1 MRDHQSE
8 TNQGIPPPSIKSR
21 RIRVPLIFWFNR
33 NPSLALPLIALQ
45 YDPVQI
51 DITCRKITDLYTVK
65 DIEPSSSSFGS
76 IIKPILRVLCIEPRR
91 VMYLLV

>member
-1 MRDHQSE
+1 M
-8 TNQGIPPPSIKSR
+8 KR

-51 DITCRKITDLYTVK
+51 DITCKKITDLYLVK
-65 DIEPSSSSFGS
+65 DIVNNSPSYGS
-76 IIKPILRVLCIEPRR
+76 IIKADPSSSLK
-91 VMYLLV
+91 